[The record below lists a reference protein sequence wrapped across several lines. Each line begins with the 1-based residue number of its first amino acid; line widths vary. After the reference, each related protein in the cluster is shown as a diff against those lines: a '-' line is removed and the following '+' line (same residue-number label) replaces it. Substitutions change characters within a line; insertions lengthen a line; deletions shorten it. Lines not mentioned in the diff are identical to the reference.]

1 MLSILRDEAAPADL
15 RFEAAKAAAPYVH
28 PKLAAIDHSVNDG
41 TVVAPVLNVVI
52 HGSEEERLLTLPEA
66 GNSAPARRH

>member
-1 MLSILRDEAAPADL
+1 MLSILRDEKAPTDL

-28 PKLAAIDHSVNDG
+28 PRLAAIDHSVKDD
-41 TVVAPVLNVVI
+41 TIVAPVLNVVI

-66 GNSAPARRH
+66 GNSVPPRRH